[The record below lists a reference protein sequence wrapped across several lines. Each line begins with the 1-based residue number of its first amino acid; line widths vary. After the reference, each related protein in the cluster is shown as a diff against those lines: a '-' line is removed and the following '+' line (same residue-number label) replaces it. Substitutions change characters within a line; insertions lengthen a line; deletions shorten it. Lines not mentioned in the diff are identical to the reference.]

1 MTAYIPNMTAYIWG
15 VIGRRHPWMGR
26 VGRVLLLPAA
36 ALTVT
41 LPLDSLPTPG
51 PTGSALR
58 AYVTAV
64 EPIRDGVNNLLDGAD
79 RLLRS
84 WRAHTIT
91 GSLAGAAMST
101 IEQRFAVSMAQING
115 LRSGD
120 PTLDRL
126 NVPYAE
132 TYILEDAYLRSLASA
147 LPGGNFSTLPKTAE
161 QQRRTIVAWRNH
173 IERLARQLRVP
184 LPKDFDHAGR
194 GDIAPSP
201 FGS

>member
-1 MTAYIPNMTAYIWG
+1 MTAYIWG
-15 VIGRRHPWMGR
+15 VIGRRHRWTGRIGR
-26 VGRVLLLPAA
+26 VVLLPAA
-36 ALTVT
+36 ALTITV
-41 LPLDSLPTPG
+41 PLDSLPAPA
-51 PTGSALR
+51 PTVSALT

-79 RLLRS
+79 RLLKV
-84 WRAHTIT
+84 WRAHAIT
-91 GSLAGAAMST
+91 GSLAGAAMSKV
-101 IEQRFAVSMAQING
+101 EQRFAVSMAQING

-126 NVPYAE
+126 NAPYAE
-132 TYILEDAYLRSLASA
+132 TYVLEDAYLRSLAAA

-161 QQRRTIVAWRNH
+161 QQRHTIVAWRNH
-173 IERLARQLRVP
+173 IERLARRLRVP